1 MSYKEVRTGSHG
13 NLLFEVNFL
22 LLHQLAHPL
31 RLHSFFQQLGS
42 ETHTHNDC
50 IYIEYIYTELSSH
63 DYTMGTCVCECW
75 CGGSYKVFLSVVAFL

>member
-31 RLHSFFQQLGS
+31 RLHSFFQQLGR
-42 ETHTHNDC
+42 ENHTHNDC
-50 IYIEYIYTELSSH
+50 IYIELCSH
-63 DYTMGTCVCECW
+63 DYTLGTCVC
-75 CGGSYKVFLSVVAFL
+75 V